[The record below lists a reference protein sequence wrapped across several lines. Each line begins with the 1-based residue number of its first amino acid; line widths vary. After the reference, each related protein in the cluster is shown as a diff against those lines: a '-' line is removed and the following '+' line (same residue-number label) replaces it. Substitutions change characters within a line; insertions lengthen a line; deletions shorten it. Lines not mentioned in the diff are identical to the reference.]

1 MANPFHYTSNYLLGG
16 VMDAAVKA
24 SFGSNE
30 SLEELLGSKEQVI
43 DKLSVLRNVVDTWG
57 LTHPGEEVP
66 SSFYDDISSIQS
78 ILDAIESIERSL

>member
-1 MANPFHYTSNYLLGG
+1 
-16 VMDAAVKA
+16 MDAAVKA
-24 SFGSNE
+24 SLGSNE

-43 DKLSVLRNVVDTWG
+43 DKLSVLRNVVDTWV

-78 ILDAIESIERSL
+78 ILDAIESMERSL